1 MSVKHF
7 KRLES
12 GKYKD
17 TLTGVMLVKQCRDD
31 WVISIDDYRHCA
43 FVTSQ
48 WGEALATYKISGFN
62 TMKDAKQFDFFN
74 LFRRTGKPYKNKKG
88 VVISVPVTGLGS
100 VSVIPEFTIKD
111 LALRQGYLF

>member
-7 KRLES
+7 KRIES

-43 FVTSQ
+43 VSI
-48 WGEALATYKISGFN
+48 GEL
-62 TMKDAKQFDFFN
+62 
-74 LFRRTGKPYKNKKG
+74 
-88 VVISVPVTGLGS
+88 
-100 VSVIPEFTIKD
+100 
-111 LALRQGYLF
+111 